1 MKKVAEVPKTRAWA
15 PERALALTNKVADQ
29 SAEDLRAGPKCL
41 QRCERGHARSLCAQ
55 YALAQTQT
63 KGAMA
68 DGETLFIFR
77 PAAFRAYHQG
87 DRLRW
92 LMASPRVQG
101 FVRSGREQDAAMHAV
116 LGNPVIE
123 TQWRT

>member
-1 MKKVAEVPKTRAWA
+1 MKKVAEVPKTRLWA
-15 PERALALTNKVADQ
+15 LERAPALTNKAADQ

-41 QRCERGHARSLCAQ
+41 QRRERGYARSLCAQ

-77 PAAFRAYHQG
+77 PAAFRTYHQG
-87 DRLRW
+87 DCLRW
-92 LMASPRVQG
+92 LMASPGVQG
-101 FVRSGREQDAAMHAV
+101 FVRSGREQDAAMHAG
-116 LGNPVIE
+116 LRNPVIE